1 MYKIFDVHTHTYPEK
16 IAAKAVKNLGE
27 FYDFVPEGDGTYGGL
42 SADAAKKGVR
52 GFLLFSVATNAHQ
65 VTSVNDCIA
74 ALAKKSR
81 EAGFETVG
89 FAGMYQ
95 DFPDFEGEI
104 DRCRKMGLRGVKL
117 HPDFQKFYI
126 DDPAVY
132 PLYEIIQETQLPILM
147 HMGDPHQTYSQPQR
161 LAKVLKEFPKLRVIA
176 AHLGGWERWEE
187 AVVNLKADE
196 RLRFDTSSCSPFL
209 PKDKMREII
218 QHYGAENC
226 FFGVDFPMWDHEEEL
241 ERFFALSLTDYENR
255 RILSENLIEWI
266 HQTNKK

>member
-1 MYKIFDVHTHTYPEK
+1 MIVDFHTHTYPDK
-16 IAAKAVKNLGE
+16 IVSKTLELLVSRSKTKPAS
-27 FYDFVPEGDGTYGGL
+27 DGTLAGL
-42 SADAAKKGVR
+42 QHSMAQSGVDI
-52 GFLLFSVATNAHQ
+52 SVVLPVVTAPHQ
-65 VTSVNDCIA
+65 VERINTVAKTVTAQFTGSGVWSFGGIHPGNDNYKEI
-74 ALAKKSR
+74 LNGIKS
-81 EAGFETVG
+81 AGLKG
-89 FAGMYQ
+89 
-95 DFPDFEGEI
+95 I
-104 DRCRKMGLRGVKL
+104 KL

-187 AVVNLKADE
+187 AVANLKADE

-218 QHYGAENC
+218 RHYGAENC

-241 ERFFALSLTDYENR
+241 ERFFALSLTDYENK